1 MLIQDDLKKESSV
14 DQRFTR
20 INKGGGKIKAL
31 ELDAMANYE
40 NTVLIDTPTGNKAYI
55 QYESSVTK
63 TNFMQN
69 RKNAK
74 HPKAFLN

>member
-20 INKGGGKIKAL
+20 INKGGGKIKPL
-31 ELDAMANYE
+31 ELDSMANNE

-55 QYESSVTK
+55 QYESSATK

-69 RKNAK
+69 RKNA
-74 HPKAFLN
+74 